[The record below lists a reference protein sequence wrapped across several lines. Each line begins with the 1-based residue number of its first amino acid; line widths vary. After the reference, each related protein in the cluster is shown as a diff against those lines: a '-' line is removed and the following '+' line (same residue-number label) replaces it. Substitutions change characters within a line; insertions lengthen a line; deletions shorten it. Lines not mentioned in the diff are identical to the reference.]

1 MKRFFLILCCMAM
14 LLTCGCAG
22 KQDKTSVQK
31 ILIIGNSHSVDAFHL
46 LYQAYADL
54 FPDVDLTLGVLYYSG
69 CSITKHVDFAQ
80 NDEPVY
86 RYYKN
91 TRGNWKI
98 KKKVDMKTVL
108 EDQEWTTILLQ
119 AAKTDLDDTL
129 NEPGRRALE
138 AYVDQHVSTP
148 HDFVWHTSWPS
159 PNDENFFNENAEV
172 TPPEGYKENLEN
184 LYGFDP
190 VNQYTVLTEK
200 AKAHILTDKTYPL
213 AVCTGTAIMYAHL
226 TEGCPQQD
234 LWRDYT
240 HLKDYGRLVA
250 AYSMAVQ
257 LNGQPAEAIGIDS
270 IPAKLRHSRF
280 EKEGDLIL
288 TDEMKQVLLRAANY
302 SLECPF
308 SMPEKT

>member
-172 TPPEGYKENLEN
+172 TSPEGYKENLKN

-200 AKAHILTDKTYPL
+200 AKAHILTDETYPL

-302 SLECPF
+302 SVERPF